1 LKLEI
6 PAHARPLEKT
16 PDDGWPF
23 WFPFPLLKSKFE
35 NEAIWND
42 ALEVPMTAM
51 NAAEGAEAVA
61 LRVRQAAERLLA
73 A

>member
-1 LKLEI
+1 MPQGI
-6 PAHARPLEKT
+6 PV
-16 PDDGWPF
+16 
-23 WFPFPLLKSKFE
+23 
-35 NEAIWND
+35 

-51 NAAEGAEAVA
+51 NAAAGAEAVA

>member
-1 LKLEI
+1 LFASNLGELASIAGRITKDDI
-6 PAHARPLEKT
+6 SH
-16 PDDGWPF
+16 PDQFGQ
-23 WFPFPLLKSKFE
+23 
-35 NEAIWND
+35 A
-42 ALEVPMTAM
+42 VPMTAM

>member
-1 LKLEI
+1 LFASNLGELASIAGRITK
-6 PAHARPLEKT
+6 
-16 PDDGWPF
+16 DDISHHDQF
-23 WFPFPLLKSKFE
+23 
-35 NEAIWND
+35 AQ
-42 ALEVPMTAM
+42 AVPMTAM

>member
-1 LKLEI
+1 MAAFI
-6 PAHARPLEKT
+6 AGRR
-16 PDDGWPF
+16 
-23 WFPFPLLKSKFE
+23 
-35 NEAIWND
+35 IND
-42 ALEVPMTAM
+42 ARNVATRGKDKARAYPDQFGQAVPMTAM